1 MDSKITL
8 SFDSSVIEKAKKFAE
23 SQNVSLSRLTEFLYR
38 KITSGDY
45 ENLESLPVADWVNL
59 LAEGDTEY
67 KTRPRTRKALKK
79 EYFKSR
85 K

>member
-8 SFDSSVIEKAKKFAE
+8 SFDQSVIEKAKKFAD
-23 SQNVSLSRLTEFLYR
+23 SQNISLSRLTEFLYR

-59 LAEGDTEY
+59 LSEGETEY
-67 KTRPRTRKALKK
+67 KTKPRSRSTLKN
-79 EYFKSR
+79 EFLKSR

>member
-8 SFDSSVIEKAKKFAE
+8 SFNEAVIAKAKKFAD
-23 SQNVSLSRLTEFLYR
+23 SQNISLSRLTEFLYR

-45 ENLESLPVADWVNL
+45 ENLESLPVAEWVNL
-59 LAEGDTEY
+59 LAEGETEY
-67 KTRPRTRKALKK
+67 KTKPRTRKKLTK
-79 EYFKSR
+79 EYLKSR

>member
-8 SFDSSVIEKAKKFAE
+8 SFDSSVIEKAKKFAD
-23 SQNVSLSRLTEFLYR
+23 SQNISLSRLTEFLYR
-38 KITSGDY
+38 KITGGDY
-45 ENLESLPVADWVNL
+45 ENLEALPVADWVNL
-59 LAEGDTEY
+59 LAEGETEY
-67 KTRPRTRKALKK
+67 KTRHQTRKARRK